1 MVATA
6 ARSNQVADGAQEF
19 EQLASRRR
27 RRPGWILAGFALI
40 VASMLIGALLFT
52 FTATTERRLALNK
65 AIGSGHTVEP
75 GDLKVVDVNPDS
87 SFQSVP
93 VDQQDKVLGKV
104 SQGPLP
110 EGQLLSLDLF
120 AKEALSLTEGKAVVA
135 APLEP
140 VALPP
145 EVLAGVTVRMYAT
158 VGDADDGRQGDAD
171 LMGTATVKG
180 TTDNAS
186 GSVRRVNLV
195 VDEKVAPKVIQAI
208 ADNNLRL
215 VVVARS

>member
-6 ARSNQVADGAQEF
+6 ARSNQVTGGAQEF

-65 AIGSGHTVEP
+65 AIGPGHTVTA

-93 VDQQDKVLGKV
+93 VDEQNKIVGSV

-110 EGQLLSLDLF
+110 DGQLLSLDLF
-120 AKEALSLTEGKAVVA
+120 AKESLSLTEGKAVVA

-140 VALPP
+140 AALPP
-145 EVLAGVTVRMYAT
+145 EVVAGATVRMYAT
-158 VGDADDGRQGDAD
+158 VGDADEGRQGDAD
-171 LMGTATVKG
+171 LLGTATVKD
-180 TTDNAS
+180 TTDS
-186 GSVRRVNLV
+186 DSSSVRRVNLV
-195 VDEKVAPKVIQAI
+195 VDENVAPKVVQAS